1 MKTKNTTSPDPN
13 KYEYFEC
20 IGFGFHSKGSYTHP
34 GGGYGKNI
42 IIFGGN
48 MTSSRHAKNTRKNV
62 LDLGRDFIQKIDDIT
77 IYVEKMYSPIFN
89 AGNKTL

>member
-48 MTSSRHAKNTRKNV
+48 MTSSRHAKNKRKNV